1 MPFGVVAPTPTP
13 TENPSPLSPCVQWDY
28 AFPTDSPNFGLNG
41 TPIPTGNPDYANS
54 GFKTRKCVAVQTG
67 VGPIS
72 TDPASFVKS
81 VFSLVLG
88 LSGGIALILIIF
100 SGYKLIASQGN
111 PEKTTAARDQL
122 ISAIVGLLFIIV
134 SFVILEVIGVDIL
147 KIPGFSE

>member
-1 MPFGVVAPTPTP
+1 MKILIISVILVVVLVIGYFIVRYGPLITPAPLNSNNPGQATEEDVEYLLPAP

-81 VFSLVLG
+81 VFSLVFG
-88 LSGGIALILIIF
+88 
-100 SGYKLIASQGN
+100 
-111 PEKTTAARDQL
+111 
-122 ISAIVGLLFIIV
+122 
-134 SFVILEVIGVDIL
+134 
-147 KIPGFSE
+147 